1 MAKVLVIY
9 HTLSGNTEKMA
20 NAVAEGA
27 KSVTGT
33 NVIVKKAFD
42 ATLDDFVNC
51 DGVAF
56 GSADYFSYIAGAVK
70 DFFDRTFYP
79 SRGKVDGKPC
89 ITFGTGG
96 GGGDKV
102 VGVLERMCYNAFKL
116 KKVADSVTAGGRISD
131 SDLEE
136 CRKERKKLAE
146 ALK

>member
-1 MAKVLVIY
+1 MAKILVIY

-27 KSVTGT
+27 KSVAGT
-33 NVIVKKAFD
+33 EVAVKKAFD
-42 ATLDDFVNC
+42 VTLDDLIGC

-56 GSADYFSYIAGAVK
+56 GSADYFSYISGAVK

-89 ITFGTGG
+89 VVFGTGG

-102 VGVLERMCYNAFKL
+102 VGILENICYNAFKL
-116 KKVADSVTAGGRISD
+116 KKVADSISASGKISD
-131 SDLEE
+131 SDLRE
-136 CRKERKKLAE
+136 CSEAGKKLAE
-146 ALK
+146 AVK